1 MREGASSASR
11 GSHMSTASTGGRGC
25 SNAWSD
31 CWRTSVDNDQR
42 HRHERVVAEGVGAD
56 FHPADKR
63 AKTDNQKHKIAER
76 LLDVGF
82 RWLGTS
88 ARMRMIGADDSE
100 ALRLGRVDPATA
112 ADLGEVV
119 NRRDFVPPCWIRRAI
134 AAGNGFEYVGSGF
147 SRTVYVGAGFSRPFD
162 FSRPGAAADEQS
174 AAFARRITPRVRDD
188 RRQRFAIDSDVRQP
202 GPR

>member
-11 GSHMSTASTGGRGC
+11 GSHMSTASTGGRRC

-56 FHPADKR
+56 FHPADRR

-100 ALRLGRVDPATA
+100 ALRLRRVDPATA

-119 NRRDFVPPCWIRRAI
+119 NRRDFVPPCWFRRAI
-134 AAGNGFEYVGSGF
+134 AAGNSFEYRGAL
-147 SRTVYVGAGFSRPFD
+147 YVGAGFSRPFD
-162 FSRPGAAADEQS
+162 FSRPGAAADEQ
-174 AAFARRITPRVRDD
+174 AATFIGGVTPRVRDD

>member
-11 GSHMSTASTGGRGC
+11 GSHMSTASTGGRRC

-56 FHPADKR
+56 FHPADRR

-100 ALRLGRVDPATA
+100 ALRLRRVDPATA

-119 NRRDFVPPCWIRRAI
+119 NRRDFVPPCWICRAI

-147 SRTVYVGAGFSRPFD
+147 SRTYSTRFNRTYRFRRPLGAT
-162 FSRPGAAADEQS
+162 DEQ
-174 AAFARRITPRVRDD
+174 AATFIRGVTPRVRDD

>member
-1 MREGASSASR
+1 
-11 GSHMSTASTGGRGC
+11 
-25 SNAWSD
+25 
-31 CWRTSVDNDQR
+31 V
-42 HRHERVVAEGVGAD
+42 EGVGAD
-56 FHPADKR
+56 FHPADRR

-82 RWLGTS
+82 RWVGTS

-119 NRRDFVPPCWIRRAI
+119 NRRDFVPPCWIRRTI
-134 AAGNGFEYVGSGF
+134 ATGNRFQYVGSGF
-147 SRTVYVGAGFSRPFD
+147 SRTYSARFSRTYSAR
-162 FSRPGAAADEQS
+162 FSRTCRFRQPLGAADEQ
-174 AAFARRITPRVRDD
+174 AATFIGGVTPRVRDD